1 MPSLW
6 CPALTNSHTH
16 THTHTH
22 MHTHTHARARTHTH
36 TYSQTLEQ
44 VAELPH
50 SVGEPFAKGPKVH
63 LSSRR
68 ERMAR

>member
-1 MPSLW
+1 MVPS
-6 CPALTNSHTH
+6 PDKLTHTHTYAHTH
-16 THTHTH
+16 THTHAHTH
-22 MHTHTHARARTHTH
+22 RHTHTHTH
-36 TYSQTLEQ
+36 SQTLEQ